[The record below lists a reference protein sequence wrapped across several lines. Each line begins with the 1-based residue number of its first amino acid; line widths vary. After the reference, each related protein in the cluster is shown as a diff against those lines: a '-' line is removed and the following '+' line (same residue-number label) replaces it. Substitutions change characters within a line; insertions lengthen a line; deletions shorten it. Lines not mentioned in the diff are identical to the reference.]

1 MRNFPGFSGPGFSGP
16 GHSIP
21 GRSIEAEPVP
31 TAANTA
37 TLTIRQ
43 AQLADVPAML
53 SLINDYAA
61 RSVMLPRTELELCES
76 LRDFLVAVEDGKLLG
91 CGALHFY
98 TQHMA
103 ELRSLAVAR
112 EHARSGLGQRLAAE
126 LLEQARKYG
135 VDVVFLFT
143 YVPGFFEK
151 LNFQTVDRDALPL
164 KAWKDCLRCPMFHAC
179 DETAMAYMVTPGA
192 EVYMS
197 AAPPAEAAAEG
208 PLSLPILATPRILD
222 RIPDNE

>member
-16 GHSIP
+16 GHSV
-21 GRSIEAEPVP
+21 EAGPVP
-31 TAANTA
+31 AAVGIE

-43 AQLADVPAML
+43 AQLPDVAAML
-53 SLINDYAA
+53 SLINGHAS
-61 RSVMLPRTELELCES
+61 RSVMLPRTELEICES
-76 LRDFLVAVEDGKLLG
+76 LRDFLVAVQDGELLG

-112 EHARSGLGQRLAAE
+112 EHTRSGLGQKLATE

-151 LNFQTVDRDALPL
+151 LDFQAVDRDALPL
-164 KAWKDCLRCPMFHAC
+164 KAWKDCQRCPMFNAC

-192 EVYMS
+192 DVYMS
-197 AAPPAEAAAEG
+197 VAPPDEPAAEG

-222 RIPDNE
+222 RIQDKD

>member
-1 MRNFPGFSGPGFSGP
+1 MRNFPGHSVDAGPVP
-16 GHSIP
+16 AAV
-21 GRSIEAEPVP
+21 SIE
-31 TAANTA
+31 

-43 AQLADVPAML
+43 AQLPDVPAML
-53 SLINDYAA
+53 SLINDHAS
-61 RSVMLPRTELELCES
+61 RSVMLPRTELEICES
-76 LRDFLVAVEDGKLLG
+76 LRDFLVAVQDGELLG

-112 EHARSGLGQRLAAE
+112 EHTRSGLGKRLAAE

-151 LNFQTVDRDALPL
+151 LGFHTVYRDALPL
-164 KAWKDCLRCPMFHAC
+164 KTWKDCLRCPMINAC

-197 AAPPAEAAAEG
+197 VAPPEEPAAEG
-208 PLSLPILATPRILD
+208 PLQIPILGPRRILD
-222 RIPDNE
+222 EK

>member
-1 MRNFPGFSGPGFSGP
+1 MRNFPGHSVEAGP
-16 GHSIP
+16 
-21 GRSIEAEPVP
+21 VQ
-31 TAANTA
+31 AAVSNE

-43 AQLADVPAML
+43 AQLPDVPAML
-53 SLINDYAA
+53 SLINDHAS
-61 RSVMLPRTELELCES
+61 RSVMLPRTELEICES
-76 LRDFLVAVEDGKLLG
+76 LRDFLVAVQDGELLG

-112 EHARSGLGQRLAAE
+112 EHTRSGLGQKLAAE

-151 LNFQTVDRDALPL
+151 LNFQTVDRGALPL
-164 KAWKDCLRCPMFHAC
+164 KTWKDCQRCPMINAC
-179 DETAMAYMVTPGA
+179 DETAMAYTVTPGA

-197 AAPPAEAAAEG
+197 VAPPDEPAAEG

-222 RIPDNE
+222 PVQDRIQDKD

>member
-1 MRNFPGFSGPGFSGP
+1 MRNFPGQSV
-16 GHSIP
+16 
-21 GRSIEAEPVP
+21 ETEPVP
-31 TAANTA
+31 ASAITA

-43 AQLADVPAML
+43 AQLTDVPSML
-53 SLINDYAA
+53 SLINDHAS
-61 RSVMLPRTELELCES
+61 RSVMLPRTELEICES
-76 LRDFLVAVEDGKLLG
+76 LRDFLVAVQDGELLG

-112 EHARSGLGQRLAAE
+112 EHTRSGLGQKLAAE

-151 LNFQTVDRDALPL
+151 LDFQTVDRDALPL
-164 KAWKDCLRCPMFHAC
+164 KAWKDCLRCPMFNAC
-179 DETAMAYMVTPGA
+179 DETAMAYMVNPGA

-197 AAPPAEAAAEG
+197 AAPPAEPAEQG
-208 PLSLPILATPRILD
+208 PLQIPILGPRRILD
-222 RIPDNE
+222 EK

>member
-1 MRNFPGFSGPGFSGP
+1 MRNFPGFSGPGHFV
-16 GHSIP
+16 P
-21 GRSIEAEPVP
+21 GRSVEAEPVQ
-31 TAANTA
+31 AAVNPE

-76 LRDFLVAVEDGKLLG
+76 LRDFLVALQDDELLG

-112 EHARSGLGQRLAAE
+112 EHTRSGLGQKLAAE

-151 LNFQTVDRDALPL
+151 LDFQAVDRGVLPL
-164 KAWKDCLRCPMFHAC
+164 KVWKDCLRCPMINAC

-197 AAPPAEAAAEG
+197 VAPPDEPAAEG
-208 PLSLPILATPRILD
+208 PLQIPILGPRRILD
-222 RIPDNE
+222 EK